1 MAVSTRRSSRAS
13 LDSSAGTGAVF
24 CVLLALQY
32 ALQPFLKVCIAP
44 ETHKV
49 SLVLGTEVAK
59 ILIAGAMIA
68 VDGPGAFARTFA
80 NWTPKAASLSVL
92 PSLVYAVQNYLLVV
106 GASSLDSVT
115 FNCLNQSKL
124 VSTALCVYF
133 VFGVRQSLTQTLAL
147 GGLLVAGAILQEGG
161 GVASGAEKDADQTR
175 AKVAGVAAVLAAS
188 ALSGVASAATQFS
201 LQRLRR
207 TSTALTVEMAVAAIP
222 CLLLAHYVKA
232 RDVSDFSEQRRLL
245 PRVDGA
251 HARPGAFVGAGGDLR
266 RADHQ
271 APGRRGQGVR
281 HRGRARADGHS
292 AEPRRQARGSRRN
305 TPSRCCWWC
314 RARTRIPS
322 SRRRA
327 RLRRARR
334 KNSRLVPVPKTSLD
348 SVKRLLGTLLT
359 LLTPSRASP
368 APPVSSSARLSVP

>member
-1 MAVSTRRSSRAS
+1 MAASTRRSSRPS
-13 LDSSAGTGAVF
+13 LDSSAAMGAVF

-32 ALQPFLKVCIAP
+32 ALQPFLKVYIAP

-80 NWTPKAASLSVL
+80 DWTPKAASLSVL

-124 VSTALCVYF
+124 VSTAACVYF
-133 VFGVRQSLTQTLAL
+133 VFGVRQSLAQTLAL

-161 GVASGAEKDADQTR
+161 GVASGAGKDADQTR
-175 AKVAGVAAVLAAS
+175 IKFAGVAAVLAAS

-207 TSTALTVEMAVAAIP
+207 TSTALTLEMAVAAIP
-222 CLLLAHYVKA
+222 CLLLAHYGA
-232 RDVSDFSEQRRLL
+232 SDLSDR
-245 PRVDGA
+245 
-251 HARPGAFVGAGGDLR
+251 GGFF
-266 RADHQ
+266 
-271 APGRRGQGVR
+271 RGWT
-281 HRGRARADGHS
+281 AS
-292 AEPRRQARGSRRN
+292 
-305 TPSRCCWWC
+305 T
-314 RARTRIPS
+314 
-322 SRRRA
+322 
-327 RLRRARR
+327 
-334 KNSRLVPVPKTSLD
+334 LVPVVSSALGGIFVGQIT
-348 SVKRLLGTLLT
+348 KRLGGVAKGFAIVGGLVLTGILQSLVTGEGLEAKHAVALLLVVSCT
-359 LLTPSRASP
+359 YAHASFPP
-368 APPVSSSARLSVP
+368 ASAKTRRKKKQR

>member
-1 MAVSTRRSSRAS
+1 
-13 LDSSAGTGAVF
+13 
-24 CVLLALQY
+24 
-32 ALQPFLKVCIAP
+32 
-44 ETHKV
+44 
-49 SLVLGTEVAK
+49 
-59 ILIAGAMIA
+59 
-68 VDGPGAFARTFA
+68 
-80 NWTPKAASLSVL
+80 
-92 PSLVYAVQNYLLVV
+92 V

-232 RDVSDFSEQRRLL
+232 RDVSDFS
-245 PRVDGA
+245 DN
-251 HARPGAFVGAGGDLR
+251 GGFF
-266 RADHQ
+266 
-271 APGRRGQGVR
+271 RGWT
-281 HRGRARADGHS
+281 AL
-292 AEPRRQARGSRRN
+292 
-305 TPSRCCWWC
+305 T
-314 RARTRIPS
+314 
-322 SRRRA
+322 
-327 RLRRARR
+327 
-334 KNSRLVPVPKTSLD
+334 LVPVLSSALGGIFVGQIT
-348 SVKRLLGTLLT
+348 KRLGGVAKGFALLLVVSCT
-359 LLTPSRASP
+359 YAHTQFPPAST
-368 APPVSSSARLSVP
+368 STTREKKKQ

>member
-147 GGLLVAGAILQEGG
+147 GGLLVAGAILQEGR
-161 GVASGAEKDADQTR
+161 GVASGAEKDADHTR

-222 CLLLAHYVKA
+222 CLLLAHYGA
-232 RDVSDFSEQRRLL
+232 SDVSDFSER
-245 PRVDGA
+245 
-251 HARPGAFVGAGGDLR
+251 GGFF
-266 RADHQ
+266 
-271 APGRRGQGVR
+271 RGWT
-281 HRGRARADGHS
+281 AL
-292 AEPRRQARGSRRN
+292 
-305 TPSRCCWWC
+305 T
-314 RARTRIPS
+314 
-322 SRRRA
+322 
-327 RLRRARR
+327 
-334 KNSRLVPVPKTSLD
+334 LVPVTSSALGGIF
-348 SVKRLLGTLLT
+348 VGQITKRLGGVAKGFAIVGGLVLTGILQSLVTGEGLETKHAVALLLVVSCT
-359 LLTPSRASP
+359 YAHTQFPPAS
-368 APPVSSSARLSVP
+368 AETREKKKQ

>member
-1 MAVSTRRSSRAS
+1 MAASTRRSSRPS
-13 LDSSAGTGAVF
+13 LDSSAAMGAVF

-32 ALQPFLKVCIAP
+32 ALQPFLKVYIAP

-80 NWTPKAASLSVL
+80 DWTPKAASLSVL

-124 VSTALCVYF
+124 VSTAACVYF
-133 VFGVRQSLTQTLAL
+133 VFGVRQSLAQTLAL

-161 GVASGAEKDADQTR
+161 GVASGAGKDADQTR
-175 AKVAGVAAVLAAS
+175 IKFAGVAAVLAAS

-207 TSTALTVEMAVAAIP
+207 TSTALTLEMAVAAIP
-222 CLLLAHYVKA
+222 CLLLAHYGA
-232 RDVSDFSEQRRLL
+232 SDLSDRGGFF
-245 PRVDGA
+245 RVWTA
-251 HARPGAFVGAGGDLR
+251 
-266 RADHQ
+266 
-271 APGRRGQGVR
+271 
-281 HRGRARADGHS
+281 S
-292 AEPRRQARGSRRN
+292 
-305 TPSRCCWWC
+305 T
-314 RARTRIPS
+314 
-322 SRRRA
+322 
-327 RLRRARR
+327 
-334 KNSRLVPVPKTSLD
+334 LVPVVSSALGGIFVGQIT
-348 SVKRLLGTLLT
+348 KRLGGVAKGFAIVGGLVLTGILQSLVTGEGLEAKHAVALLLVVSCT
-359 LLTPSRASP
+359 YAHASFPP
-368 APPVSSSARLSVP
+368 ASAKTRRKKKQR

>member
-222 CLLLAHYVKA
+222 CLLLAHYGASDLSDRGGFFRGWTASTLIPV
-232 RDVSDFSEQRRLL
+232 VSSALGGIFVGQITKRLGGVAKGFAIVGGL
-245 PRVDGA
+245 VLTGILQSLVTGEGLEAKHAVALLLVVSCTYA
-251 HARPGAFVGAGGDLR
+251 HASFPPA
-266 RADHQ
+266 
-271 APGRRGQGVR
+271 
-281 HRGRARADGHS
+281 S
-292 AEPRRQARGSRRN
+292 AK
-305 TPSRCCWWC
+305 T
-314 RARTRIPS
+314 
-322 SRRRA
+322 
-327 RLRRARR
+327 RR
-334 KNSRLVPVPKTSLD
+334 KKKQR
-348 SVKRLLGTLLT
+348 
-359 LLTPSRASP
+359 
-368 APPVSSSARLSVP
+368 

>member
-1 MAVSTRRSSRAS
+1 MAASTRRSSRAS
-13 LDSSAGTGAVF
+13 LDSSAAMGAVF

-32 ALQPFLKVCIAP
+32 ALQPFLKVYIAP

-124 VSTALCVYF
+124 VSTAACVYF
-133 VFGVRQSLTQTLAL
+133 VFGVRQSLAQMLAL
-147 GGLLVAGAILQEGG
+147 GGLLVAGVILQEGG

-175 AKVAGVAAVLAAS
+175 IKFAGVAAVLAAS

-201 LQRLRR
+201 LQRLRK
-207 TSTALTVEMAVAAIP
+207 TSTALTLEMAVAAIP
-222 CLLLAHYVKA
+222 CLLLAHYGA
-232 RDVSDFSEQRRLL
+232 SDLSDR
-245 PRVDGA
+245 
-251 HARPGAFVGAGGDLR
+251 GGFF
-266 RADHQ
+266 
-271 APGRRGQGVR
+271 RGWT
-281 HRGRARADGHS
+281 AS
-292 AEPRRQARGSRRN
+292 
-305 TPSRCCWWC
+305 T
-314 RARTRIPS
+314 
-322 SRRRA
+322 
-327 RLRRARR
+327 
-334 KNSRLVPVPKTSLD
+334 LVPVVSSALGGIFVGQIT
-348 SVKRLLGTLLT
+348 KRLGGVAKGFAIVGGLVLTGILQSLVTGEGLEAKHAVALLLVVSCT
-359 LLTPSRASP
+359 YAHASFPP
-368 APPVSSSARLSVP
+368 ASAKTRRKKKQR

>member
-80 NWTPKAASLSVL
+80 DWTPKAASLSVL

-161 GVASGAEKDADQTR
+161 GVASGAGKDADQTR
-175 AKVAGVAAVLAAS
+175 IKFAGVAAVLAAS

-222 CLLLAHYVKA
+222 CLLLAHYGA
-232 RDVSDFSEQRRLL
+232 SDLSDR
-245 PRVDGA
+245 
-251 HARPGAFVGAGGDLR
+251 GGFF
-266 RADHQ
+266 
-271 APGRRGQGVR
+271 RGWT
-281 HRGRARADGHS
+281 AS
-292 AEPRRQARGSRRN
+292 
-305 TPSRCCWWC
+305 T
-314 RARTRIPS
+314 
-322 SRRRA
+322 
-327 RLRRARR
+327 
-334 KNSRLVPVPKTSLD
+334 LVPVVSSALGGIFVGQIT
-348 SVKRLLGTLLT
+348 KRLGGVAKGFAIVGGLVLTGILQSLVTGEGLEAKHAVALLLVVSCT
-359 LLTPSRASP
+359 YAHASFPP
-368 APPVSSSARLSVP
+368 ASAKTRRKKKQR

>member
-1 MAVSTRRSSRAS
+1 M
-13 LDSSAGTGAVF
+13 GAVF

-32 ALQPFLKVCIAP
+32 SLQPFLKVYIAP

-124 VSTALCVYF
+124 VSTAACVYF
-133 VFGVRQSLTQTLAL
+133 VFGVRQSLAQTLAL

-175 AKVAGVAAVLAAS
+175 IKFAGVAAVLAAS
-188 ALSGVASAATQFS
+188 ALSGVASTATQFS

-207 TSTALTVEMAVAAIP
+207 TSTALTLEMAVAAIP
-222 CLLLAHYVKA
+222 CLLLAHYGA
-232 RDVSDFSEQRRLL
+232 SDLSDR
-245 PRVDGA
+245 
-251 HARPGAFVGAGGDLR
+251 GGFF
-266 RADHQ
+266 
-271 APGRRGQGVR
+271 RGWT
-281 HRGRARADGHS
+281 AS
-292 AEPRRQARGSRRN
+292 
-305 TPSRCCWWC
+305 T
-314 RARTRIPS
+314 
-322 SRRRA
+322 
-327 RLRRARR
+327 
-334 KNSRLVPVPKTSLD
+334 LVPVVSSALGGIFVGQIT
-348 SVKRLLGTLLT
+348 KRLGGVAKGFAIVGGLVLTGILQSLVTGEGLEAKHAVALLLVVSCT
-359 LLTPSRASP
+359 YAHASFPP
-368 APPVSSSARLSVP
+368 ASAKTRRKKKQR

>member
-13 LDSSAGTGAVF
+13 LDSSAATGAVF

-32 ALQPFLKVCIAP
+32 ALQPFLKVYIAP

-68 VDGPGAFARTFA
+68 VDGPGALARTFA

-124 VSTALCVYF
+124 VSTAACVYV

-147 GGLLVAGAILQEGG
+147 GGLLVAGAMLQEGG
-161 GVASGAEKDADQTR
+161 GVTGGAEKDADDQGR
-175 AKVAGVAAVLAAS
+175 ERMKVAGVAAVLAAS

-207 TSTALTVEMAVAAIP
+207 SSTALTVEMAVAAIP
-222 CLLLAHYVKA
+222 CLLLAHYA
-232 RDVSDFSEQRRLL
+232 GRDV
-245 PRVDGA
+245 
-251 HARPGAFVGAGGDLR
+251 
-266 RADHQ
+266 
-271 APGRRGQGVR
+271 
-281 HRGRARADGHS
+281 
-292 AEPRRQARGSRRN
+292 
-305 TPSRCCWWC
+305 
-314 RARTRIPS
+314 PS
-322 SRRRA
+322 SEHGGFFRGWTA
-327 RLRRARR
+327 AT
-334 KNSRLVPVPKTSLD
+334 LVPVVSSALGGIFVGQIT
-348 SVKRLLGTLLT
+348 KRLGGVAKGFAIVGGLVLTGILQSLVTGEGLEAKHAVALLLVVSCT
-359 LLTPSRASP
+359 YAHASFPP
-368 APPVSSSARLSVP
+368 AGAKPRGKRKRR

>member
-1 MAVSTRRSSRAS
+1 M
-13 LDSSAGTGAVF
+13 GAVF

-32 ALQPFLKVCIAP
+32 ALQPFLKVYIAP

-80 NWTPKAASLSVL
+80 DWTPKAASLSVL

-124 VSTALCVYF
+124 VSTAACVYF
-133 VFGVRQSLTQTLAL
+133 VFGVRQSLAQTLAL

-175 AKVAGVAAVLAAS
+175 IKFAGVAAVLAAS

-207 TSTALTVEMAVAAIP
+207 TSTALTLEMAVAAIP
-222 CLLLAHYVKA
+222 CLLLAHYGA
-232 RDVSDFSEQRRLL
+232 SDLSDR
-245 PRVDGA
+245 
-251 HARPGAFVGAGGDLR
+251 GGFF
-266 RADHQ
+266 
-271 APGRRGQGVR
+271 RGWT
-281 HRGRARADGHS
+281 AS
-292 AEPRRQARGSRRN
+292 
-305 TPSRCCWWC
+305 T
-314 RARTRIPS
+314 
-322 SRRRA
+322 
-327 RLRRARR
+327 
-334 KNSRLVPVPKTSLD
+334 LVPVVSSALGGIFVGQIT
-348 SVKRLLGTLLT
+348 KRLGGVAKGFAIVGGLVLTGILQSLVTGEGLEAKHAVALLLVVSCT
-359 LLTPSRASP
+359 YAHASFPP
-368 APPVSSSARLSVP
+368 ASAKTRRKKKQR

>member
-1 MAVSTRRSSRAS
+1 M
-13 LDSSAGTGAVF
+13 GAVF

-32 ALQPFLKVCIAP
+32 ALQPFLKVYIAP

-80 NWTPKAASLSVL
+80 DWTPKAASLSVP

-124 VSTALCVYF
+124 VSTAACVYF
-133 VFGVRQSLTQTLAL
+133 VFGVRQSLAQTLAL

-175 AKVAGVAAVLAAS
+175 IKFAGVAAVLAAS
-188 ALSGVASAATQFS
+188 ALSGVASTATQFS

-207 TSTALTVEMAVAAIP
+207 TSTALTLEMAVAAIP
-222 CLLLAHYVKA
+222 CLLLAHYGA
-232 RDVSDFSEQRRLL
+232 SDLSDR
-245 PRVDGA
+245 
-251 HARPGAFVGAGGDLR
+251 GGFF
-266 RADHQ
+266 
-271 APGRRGQGVR
+271 RGWT
-281 HRGRARADGHS
+281 AS
-292 AEPRRQARGSRRN
+292 
-305 TPSRCCWWC
+305 T
-314 RARTRIPS
+314 
-322 SRRRA
+322 
-327 RLRRARR
+327 
-334 KNSRLVPVPKTSLD
+334 LVPVVSSALGGIFVGQIT
-348 SVKRLLGTLLT
+348 KRLGGVAKGFAIVGGLVLTGILQSLVTGEGLEAKHAVALLLVVSCT
-359 LLTPSRASP
+359 YAHASFPP
-368 APPVSSSARLSVP
+368 ASAKTRRKKKQR

>member
-1 MAVSTRRSSRAS
+1 MAASTRRSSRAS
-13 LDSSAGTGAVF
+13 LDSSAAMGAVF

-32 ALQPFLKVCIAP
+32 ALQPFLKVYIAP

-175 AKVAGVAAVLAAS
+175 IKFAGVAAVLAAS
-188 ALSGVASAATQFS
+188 ALSGVASTATQFS

-207 TSTALTVEMAVAAIP
+207 TSTALTLEMAVAAIP
-222 CLLLAHYVKA
+222 CLLLAHYGA
-232 RDVSDFSEQRRLL
+232 SDLSDR
-245 PRVDGA
+245 
-251 HARPGAFVGAGGDLR
+251 GGFF
-266 RADHQ
+266 
-271 APGRRGQGVR
+271 RGWT
-281 HRGRARADGHS
+281 AS
-292 AEPRRQARGSRRN
+292 
-305 TPSRCCWWC
+305 T
-314 RARTRIPS
+314 
-322 SRRRA
+322 
-327 RLRRARR
+327 
-334 KNSRLVPVPKTSLD
+334 LVPVVSSALGGIFVGQIT
-348 SVKRLLGTLLT
+348 KRLGGVAKGFAIVGGLVLTGILQSLVTGEGLEAKHAVALLLVVSCT
-359 LLTPSRASP
+359 YAHASFPP
-368 APPVSSSARLSVP
+368 ASAKTRRKKKQR

>member
-1 MAVSTRRSSRAS
+1 MAASTRRSSRAS
-13 LDSSAGTGAVF
+13 LDSSAAMGAVF

-32 ALQPFLKVCIAP
+32 ALQPFLKVYIAP

-80 NWTPKAASLSVL
+80 DWTPKAASLSVL

-124 VSTALCVYF
+124 VSTAACVYF
-133 VFGVRQSLTQTLAL
+133 VFGVRQSLAQTLAL

-175 AKVAGVAAVLAAS
+175 IKFAGVAAVLAAS
-188 ALSGVASAATQFS
+188 ALSGVASTATQFS

-207 TSTALTVEMAVAAIP
+207 TSTALTLEMAVAAIP
-222 CLLLAHYVKA
+222 CLLLAHYGA
-232 RDVSDFSEQRRLL
+232 SDLSDR
-245 PRVDGA
+245 
-251 HARPGAFVGAGGDLR
+251 GGFF
-266 RADHQ
+266 
-271 APGRRGQGVR
+271 RGWT
-281 HRGRARADGHS
+281 AS
-292 AEPRRQARGSRRN
+292 
-305 TPSRCCWWC
+305 T
-314 RARTRIPS
+314 
-322 SRRRA
+322 
-327 RLRRARR
+327 
-334 KNSRLVPVPKTSLD
+334 LVPVVSSALGGIFVGQIT
-348 SVKRLLGTLLT
+348 KRLGGVAKGFAIVGGLVLTGILQSLVTGEGLEAKHAVALLLVVSCT
-359 LLTPSRASP
+359 YAHASFPP
-368 APPVSSSARLSVP
+368 ASAKTRRKKKQR

>member
-232 RDVSDFSEQRRLL
+232 RDVSDFSDNGGFFRGWTVFTLIPVL
-245 PRVDGA
+245 SSALG
-251 HARPGAFVGAGGDLR
+251 GIFVG
-266 RADHQ
+266 Q
-271 APGRRGQGVR
+271 I
-281 HRGRARADGHS
+281 
-292 AEPRRQARGSRRN
+292 
-305 TPSRCCWWC
+305 T
-314 RARTRIPS
+314 
-322 SRRRA
+322 
-327 RLRRARR
+327 
-334 KNSRLVPVPKTSLD
+334 
-348 SVKRLLGTLLT
+348 KRLGGVAKGFAIVGGLVLTGILQSLVTGEGLETKHAVALLLVVSCT
-359 LLTPSRASP
+359 YAHTQFPPAST
-368 APPVSSSARLSVP
+368 STTREKKKQ

>member
-80 NWTPKAASLSVL
+80 NWTPKAGSVSVL

-222 CLLLAHYVKA
+222 CLLLAHYGA
-232 RDVSDFSEQRRLL
+232 SDVSDFSQRGGFFRGWTALTL
-245 PRVDGA
+245 IPVLSSALG
-251 HARPGAFVGAGGDLR
+251 GIFVG
-266 RADHQ
+266 Q
-271 APGRRGQGVR
+271 I
-281 HRGRARADGHS
+281 
-292 AEPRRQARGSRRN
+292 
-305 TPSRCCWWC
+305 T
-314 RARTRIPS
+314 
-322 SRRRA
+322 
-327 RLRRARR
+327 
-334 KNSRLVPVPKTSLD
+334 
-348 SVKRLLGTLLT
+348 KRLGGVAKGFAIVGGLVLTGILQSLVTGEGLETKHAVALLLVVSCT
-359 LLTPSRASP
+359 YAHTQFPPAST
-368 APPVSSSARLSVP
+368 STTREKKKQ

>member
-1 MAVSTRRSSRAS
+1 M
-13 LDSSAGTGAVF
+13 GAVF

-32 ALQPFLKVCIAP
+32 ALQPFLKVYIAP

-80 NWTPKAASLSVL
+80 DWTPKAASLSVL

-124 VSTALCVYF
+124 VSTAACVYF
-133 VFGVRQSLTQTLAL
+133 VFGVRQSLAQTLAL

-175 AKVAGVAAVLAAS
+175 IKFAGVAAVLAAS
-188 ALSGVASAATQFS
+188 ALSGVASTATQFS

-207 TSTALTVEMAVAAIP
+207 TSTALTLEMAVAAIP
-222 CLLLAHYVKA
+222 CLLLAHYGA
-232 RDVSDFSEQRRLL
+232 SDLSDR
-245 PRVDGA
+245 
-251 HARPGAFVGAGGDLR
+251 GGCFR
-266 RADHQ
+266 
-271 APGRRGQGVR
+271 
-281 HRGRARADGHS
+281 
-292 AEPRRQARGSRRN
+292 
-305 TPSRCCWWC
+305 WWT
-314 RARTRIPS
+314 AST
-322 SRRRA
+322 
-327 RLRRARR
+327 
-334 KNSRLVPVPKTSLD
+334 LVPVVSSALGGIFVGQIT
-348 SVKRLLGTLLT
+348 KRLGGVAKGFAIVGGLVLTGILQSLVTGEGLEAKHAVALLLVVSCT
-359 LLTPSRASP
+359 YAHASFPP
-368 APPVSSSARLSVP
+368 ASAKTRRKKKQR

>member
-124 VSTALCVYF
+124 VSTAACVYF
-133 VFGVRQSLTQTLAL
+133 VFGVRQSLAQTLAL

-161 GVASGAEKDADQTR
+161 GVASGAGKDADQTR
-175 AKVAGVAAVLAAS
+175 IKFAGVAAVLAAS
-188 ALSGVASAATQFS
+188 ALSGVASTATQFS

-207 TSTALTVEMAVAAIP
+207 TSTALTLEMAVAAIP
-222 CLLLAHYVKA
+222 CLLLAHYGA
-232 RDVSDFSEQRRLL
+232 SDLSDR
-245 PRVDGA
+245 
-251 HARPGAFVGAGGDLR
+251 GGFF
-266 RADHQ
+266 
-271 APGRRGQGVR
+271 RGWT
-281 HRGRARADGHS
+281 AS
-292 AEPRRQARGSRRN
+292 
-305 TPSRCCWWC
+305 T
-314 RARTRIPS
+314 
-322 SRRRA
+322 
-327 RLRRARR
+327 
-334 KNSRLVPVPKTSLD
+334 LVPVVSSALGGIFVGQIT
-348 SVKRLLGTLLT
+348 KRLGGVAKGFAIVGGLVLTGILQSLVTGEGLEAKHAVALLLVVSCT
-359 LLTPSRASP
+359 YAHASFPP
-368 APPVSSSARLSVP
+368 ASAKTRRKKKQR

>member
-1 MAVSTRRSSRAS
+1 M
-13 LDSSAGTGAVF
+13 GAVF

-32 ALQPFLKVCIAP
+32 ALQPFLKVYIAP

-80 NWTPKAASLSVL
+80 DWTPKAASLSVL

-124 VSTALCVYF
+124 VSTAACVYF
-133 VFGVRQSLTQTLAL
+133 VFGVRQSLAQTLAL

-161 GVASGAEKDADQTR
+161 GVEFRGAGKDADQTR
-175 AKVAGVAAVLAAS
+175 IKFAGVAAVLAAS

-207 TSTALTVEMAVAAIP
+207 TSTALTLEMAVAAIP
-222 CLLLAHYVKA
+222 CLLLAHYGA
-232 RDVSDFSEQRRLL
+232 SDLSDR
-245 PRVDGA
+245 
-251 HARPGAFVGAGGDLR
+251 GGFF
-266 RADHQ
+266 
-271 APGRRGQGVR
+271 RGWT
-281 HRGRARADGHS
+281 AS
-292 AEPRRQARGSRRN
+292 
-305 TPSRCCWWC
+305 T
-314 RARTRIPS
+314 
-322 SRRRA
+322 
-327 RLRRARR
+327 
-334 KNSRLVPVPKTSLD
+334 LVPVVSSALGGIFVGQIT
-348 SVKRLLGTLLT
+348 KRLGGVAKGFAIVGGLVLTGILQSLVTGEGLEAKHAVALLLVVSCT
-359 LLTPSRASP
+359 YAHASFPP
-368 APPVSSSARLSVP
+368 ASAKTRRKKKQR

>member
-1 MAVSTRRSSRAS
+1 MAASTRRSSRPS
-13 LDSSAGTGAVF
+13 LDSSAAMGAVF

-32 ALQPFLKVCIAP
+32 ALQPFLKVYIAP

-80 NWTPKAASLSVL
+80 DWTPKAASLSVL

-124 VSTALCVYF
+124 VSTAACVYF
-133 VFGVRQSLTQTLAL
+133 VFGVRQSLAQTLAL

-175 AKVAGVAAVLAAS
+175 IKFAGVAAVLAAS
-188 ALSGVASAATQFS
+188 ALSGVASTATQFS

-207 TSTALTVEMAVAAIP
+207 TSTALTLEMAVAAIP
-222 CLLLAHYVKA
+222 CLLLAHYSA
-232 RDVSDFSEQRRLL
+232 SDLSDR
-245 PRVDGA
+245 
-251 HARPGAFVGAGGDLR
+251 GGFF
-266 RADHQ
+266 
-271 APGRRGQGVR
+271 RGWTT
-281 HRGRARADGHS
+281 S
-292 AEPRRQARGSRRN
+292 
-305 TPSRCCWWC
+305 T
-314 RARTRIPS
+314 
-322 SRRRA
+322 
-327 RLRRARR
+327 
-334 KNSRLVPVPKTSLD
+334 LVPVVSSALGGIFVGQIT
-348 SVKRLLGTLLT
+348 KRLGGVAKGFAIVGGLVLTGILQSLVTGEGLEAKHAVALLLVVSCT
-359 LLTPSRASP
+359 YAHASFPP
-368 APPVSSSARLSVP
+368 ASAKTRRKKKQR

>member
-1 MAVSTRRSSRAS
+1 M
-13 LDSSAGTGAVF
+13 GAVF

-32 ALQPFLKVCIAP
+32 ALQPFLKVYIAP

-80 NWTPKAASLSVL
+80 DWTPKAASLSVL

-124 VSTALCVYF
+124 VSTAACVYF
-133 VFGVRQSLTQTLAL
+133 VFGVRQSLAQTLAL

-175 AKVAGVAAVLAAS
+175 IKFAGVAAVLAAS

-201 LQRLRR
+201 LQRLRK
-207 TSTALTVEMAVAAIP
+207 TSTALTLEMAVAAIP
-222 CLLLAHYVKA
+222 CLLLAHYGA
-232 RDVSDFSEQRRLL
+232 SDLSDR
-245 PRVDGA
+245 
-251 HARPGAFVGAGGDLR
+251 GGFF
-266 RADHQ
+266 
-271 APGRRGQGVR
+271 RGWT
-281 HRGRARADGHS
+281 AS
-292 AEPRRQARGSRRN
+292 
-305 TPSRCCWWC
+305 T
-314 RARTRIPS
+314 
-322 SRRRA
+322 
-327 RLRRARR
+327 
-334 KNSRLVPVPKTSLD
+334 LVPVVSSALGGIFVGQIT
-348 SVKRLLGTLLT
+348 KRLGGVAKGFAIVGGLVLTGILQSLVTGEGLEAKHAVALLLVVSCT
-359 LLTPSRASP
+359 YAHASFPP
-368 APPVSSSARLSVP
+368 ASAKTRRKKKQR

>member
-1 MAVSTRRSSRAS
+1 M
-13 LDSSAGTGAVF
+13 GAVF

-32 ALQPFLKVCIAP
+32 ALQPFLKVYIAP

-80 NWTPKAASLSVL
+80 DWTPKAASLSVL

-124 VSTALCVYF
+124 VSTAACVYV

-147 GGLLVAGAILQEGG
+147 GGLLVAGAMLQEGG
-161 GVASGAEKDADQTR
+161 GVTGGAEKDADDQGR
-175 AKVAGVAAVLAAS
+175 ERMKVAGVAAVLAAS

-207 TSTALTVEMAVAAIP
+207 SSTALTVEMAVAAIP
-222 CLLLAHYVKA
+222 CLLLAHYSASDLSDRGGFFRGWTTSTLVPV
-232 RDVSDFSEQRRLL
+232 VSVF
-245 PRVDGA
+245 
-251 HARPGAFVGAGGDLR
+251 
-266 RADHQ
+266 
-271 APGRRGQGVR
+271 
-281 HRGRARADGHS
+281 HR
-292 AEPRRQARGSRRN
+292 
-305 TPSRCCWWC
+305 
-314 RARTRIPS
+314 S
-322 SRRRA
+322 SRR
-327 RLRRARR
+327 
-334 KNSRLVPVPKTSLD
+334 
-348 SVKRLLGTLLT
+348 
-359 LLTPSRASP
+359 SRATAVAEATETTYYHPPTRPSP
-368 APPVSSSARLSVP
+368 TGALAVAAEACC

>member
-1 MAVSTRRSSRAS
+1 MAASTRRSSRAS
-13 LDSSAGTGAVF
+13 LDSSAAMGAVF

-32 ALQPFLKVCIAP
+32 ALQPFLKVYIAP

-124 VSTALCVYF
+124 VSTAACVYF
-133 VFGVRQSLTQTLAL
+133 VFGVRQSLAQTLAL

-161 GVASGAEKDADQTR
+161 GVASGAGKDADQTR
-175 AKVAGVAAVLAAS
+175 IKFAGVAAVLAAS

-207 TSTALTVEMAVAAIP
+207 TSTALTLEMAVAAIP
-222 CLLLAHYVKA
+222 CLLLAHYGA
-232 RDVSDFSEQRRLL
+232 SDLSDR
-245 PRVDGA
+245 
-251 HARPGAFVGAGGDLR
+251 GGFF
-266 RADHQ
+266 
-271 APGRRGQGVR
+271 RGWT
-281 HRGRARADGHS
+281 AS
-292 AEPRRQARGSRRN
+292 
-305 TPSRCCWWC
+305 T
-314 RARTRIPS
+314 
-322 SRRRA
+322 
-327 RLRRARR
+327 
-334 KNSRLVPVPKTSLD
+334 LVPVVSSALGGIFVGQIT
-348 SVKRLLGTLLT
+348 KRLGGVAKGFAIVGGLVLTGILQSLVTGEGLEAKHAVALLLVVSCT
-359 LLTPSRASP
+359 YAHASFPP
-368 APPVSSSARLSVP
+368 ASAKTRRKKKQR

>member
-1 MAVSTRRSSRAS
+1 MAASTRRSSRAS
-13 LDSSAGTGAVF
+13 LDSSAAMGAVF

-32 ALQPFLKVCIAP
+32 ALQPFLKVYIAP

-80 NWTPKAASLSVL
+80 DWTPKAASLSVL

-124 VSTALCVYF
+124 VSTAACVYF
-133 VFGVRQSLTQTLAL
+133 VFGVRQSLAQTLAL

-175 AKVAGVAAVLAAS
+175 IKFAGVAAVLAAS

-207 TSTALTVEMAVAAIP
+207 TSTALTLEMAVAAIP
-222 CLLLAHYVKA
+222 CLLLAHYGA
-232 RDVSDFSEQRRLL
+232 SDLSDR
-245 PRVDGA
+245 
-251 HARPGAFVGAGGDLR
+251 GGFF
-266 RADHQ
+266 
-271 APGRRGQGVR
+271 RGWT
-281 HRGRARADGHS
+281 AS
-292 AEPRRQARGSRRN
+292 
-305 TPSRCCWWC
+305 T
-314 RARTRIPS
+314 
-322 SRRRA
+322 
-327 RLRRARR
+327 
-334 KNSRLVPVPKTSLD
+334 LVPVVSSALGGIFVGQIT
-348 SVKRLLGTLLT
+348 KRLGGVAKGFAIVGGLVLTGILQSLVTGEGLEAKHAVALLLVVSCT
-359 LLTPSRASP
+359 YAHASFPP
-368 APPVSSSARLSVP
+368 ASAKTRRKKKQR

>member
-80 NWTPKAASLSVL
+80 DWTPKAASLSVL

-222 CLLLAHYVKA
+222 CLLLAHYGA
-232 RDVSDFSEQRRLL
+232 SDLSDR
-245 PRVDGA
+245 
-251 HARPGAFVGAGGDLR
+251 GGFF
-266 RADHQ
+266 
-271 APGRRGQGVR
+271 RGWT
-281 HRGRARADGHS
+281 AS
-292 AEPRRQARGSRRN
+292 
-305 TPSRCCWWC
+305 T
-314 RARTRIPS
+314 
-322 SRRRA
+322 
-327 RLRRARR
+327 
-334 KNSRLVPVPKTSLD
+334 LVPVVSSALGGIFVGQIT
-348 SVKRLLGTLLT
+348 KRLGGVAKGFAIVGGLVLTGILQSLVTGEGLEAKHAVALLLVVSCT
-359 LLTPSRASP
+359 YAHASFPP
-368 APPVSSSARLSVP
+368 ASAKTRRKKKQR